1 MKKLSFLA
9 SLALVFALASCSP
22 STKIIGSWASPEKPA
37 KPYENLLV
45 TALSSNL
52 VNRQAFEEE
61 MTATLN
67 EDGIKAASSL
77 TIIPLGTAAD
87 KEGGMAKAVKM
98 VQDAGYDGILT
109 VALLDQTSET
119 RYVQGTSNYAPMGYG
134 GYYGRFGGYYGYYGA
149 MTYDPG
155 YYTTDKLYYIEVNM
169 YDAKTE
175 GLVWSSQSETTNPS
189 NLEAFSHT
197 FAGVVVDQMIK
208 DGVIALPVKPSKK

>member
-9 SLALVFALASCSP
+9 SLTLAFALASCAP
-22 STKIIGSWASPEKPA
+22 STKMIGSWSSPDKPA
-37 KPYENLLV
+37 KPYEKILT

-61 MTATLN
+61 LVATLL
-67 EDGIKAASSL
+67 EDGVQSASSL
-77 TIIPLGTAAD
+77 TVIPLGSAES
-87 KEGGMAKAVKM
+87 KEGMAKAVKT
-98 VQDAGYDGILT
+98 VQEAGYDGILT

-119 RYVQGTSNYAPMGYG
+119 RYVQGTSAYAPMGYG

-155 YYTTDKLYYIEVNM
+155 YYTTDKLYYIEVNL

-175 GLVWSSQSETTNPS
+175 ALVWSSQSETTNPS

-197 FAGVVVDQMIK
+197 FAGVVVDKLIK
-208 DGVIALPVKPSKK
+208 DGVIATAPKPAKK

>member
-9 SLALVFALASCSP
+9 SLAIAFALASCAP
-22 STKIIGSWASPEKPA
+22 STKMIGSWSSPDKPSTGYN
-37 KPYENLLV
+37 KLLI
-45 TALSSNL
+45 TGLTSNL

-61 MTATLN
+61 LAGTLV
-67 EDGIKAASSL
+67 EDGINAASSL
-77 TIIPLGTAAD
+77 TLIQVGSAKDEA
-87 KEGGMAKAVKM
+87 GMAKALETVRA
-98 VQDAGYDGILT
+98 AGFDGIIT

-119 RYVQGTSNYAPMGYG
+119 RYVQGTTTYAPMGYG
-134 GYYGRFGGYYGYYGA
+134 GYYGRYSGYYGYYGG
-149 MTYDPG
+149 MTSNPG
-155 YYTTDKLYYIEVNM
+155 YYTTDKNYYIEVNL

-208 DGVIALPVKPSKK
+208 DGIVAKPAK

>member
-9 SLALVFALASCSP
+9 SLAVIFALASCSP
-22 STKIIGSWASPEKPA
+22 STKIIGSWSSPEKPA
-37 KPYENLLV
+37 SPYKKILV
-45 TALSSNL
+45 TGMTSNL

-61 MTATLN
+61 LVATLI
-67 EDGIKAASSL
+67 EDGVPATSSL
-77 TIIPLGTAAD
+77 NIIPVGSAATT
-87 KEGGMAKAVKM
+87 EGMAKALETIRNS
-98 VQDAGYDGILT
+98 GHDGILT

-119 RYVQGTSNYAPMGYG
+119 RYVQGTTTYAPMGYG
-134 GYYGRFGGYYGYYGA
+134 GYYGRYSGYYGYYGA

-155 YYTTDKLYYIEVNM
+155 YYTTDKLYYIEVNL

-189 NLEAFSHT
+189 NLESFSHT

-208 DGVIALPVKPSKK
+208 DGIIAGPAKK